1 MAQPVDLSSLN
12 PPQRAAATHGKGP
25 LLILA
30 GAGSGK
36 TRVVTTRI
44 AWLLQQGAEPKSIL
58 AVTFTNKAAMEM
70 RERLAK
76 QVGKAMVEQMMVS
89 TFHSFCVRFLRQE
102 APKLGFTRDFSIYDT
117 DDQTR
122 LVKECLHE
130 LQIDEKILK
139 ARVALWR
146 IGDAKNAMVGPKDF
160 DSMVADETGAM
171 VSNIYKLY
179 QNKLK
184 ANQAMDFDDLI
195 NHTVALLGSDPEVL
209 GRWRGRVKFTLVDEY
224 QDINT
229 AQYKLMRFLADGTRN
244 LCVVGDDDQSIYKF
258 RGADI
263 TNILNFEKDFPDAK
277 VVKLEQ
283 NYRSTQRIL
292 EAAWAVV
299 CKNPGR
305 KDKKLWTQNPLG
317 DLITYYQAP
326 DEAEEGRY
334 VAGQIVWMN
343 RSNGRP
349 LNHFVVLYRT
359 NAQSRA
365 LEDAMRREALPYRI
379 VGGMRFYDRAEVKDC
394 LAYMKLLMNPDDMI
408 SLKRVIN
415 MPPRGVGDLTLEK
428 VQAHAWSKPGMTI
441 YGAMRES
448 DQVPGLQAKAE
459 RELKK
464 FTGILDQLREEVERN
479 GPAWLLSELVK
490 RTGYL
495 DYWQAEKSSEGEM
508 RVENVKELVASA
520 LDFEERSTDKTLR
533 AYLEMVALASTLD
546 KADEGGE
553 QVTLMTLHNAKGL
566 EYPVVFLTGMEEGLF
581 PHSNSVTEDGGV
593 EEERRLCYVGI
604 TRAREKLHL
613 TCSIS
618 RRSFGNRAY
627 NPHSR
632 FLDEIPAELMEGY
645 TVQIGSDTAEGGGST
660 TPFLDDLPAD
670 EIQAAFSYRLG
681 DRVKHSVFGAG
692 LVIKA
697 RPDGMDQRLT
707 VSFINYGRKELIAS
721 KALLEKLSPED

>member
-1 MAQPVDLSSLN
+1 M
-12 PPQRAAATHGKGP
+12 
-25 LLILA
+25 LILA

-44 AWLLQQGAEPKSIL
+44 AWLLQQGAEPQSIL

-76 QVGKAMVEQMMVS
+76 QVGKQMVEQMLVS
-89 TFHSFCVRFLRQE
+89 TFHSFCGRFLRQE
-102 APKLGFTRDFSIYDT
+102 APKLGFSKDFSIYDQ
-117 DDQTR
+117 DDQVR
-122 LVKECLHE
+122 LVKECMHE
-130 LQIDEKILK
+130 LQIDEKIIK
-139 ARVALWR
+139 ARLALWR
-146 IGDAKNAMVGPKDF
+146 IGDAKNAMVEPKEF
-160 DSMVADETGAM
+160 DDLVADETGAL
-171 VSNIYKLY
+171 VSKIYALY
-179 QNKLK
+179 QRKLK
-184 ANQAMDFDDLI
+184 SNNAMDFDDMI
-195 NHTVALLGSDPEVL
+195 NFTVKLLGNDPEVL
-209 GRWRGRVKFTLVDEY
+209 GRWQKRIRFTLVDEY
-224 QDINT
+224 QDINP
-229 AQYKLMRFLADGTRN
+229 AQYKLMRFMADATRN

-263 TNILNFEKDFPDAK
+263 RNILNFEKDFPDAK

-299 CKNPGR
+299 SKNTGR

-317 DLITYYQAP
+317 DLITFYQAP

-334 VAGQIVWMN
+334 IAGQIVWEH
-343 RSNGRP
+343 RGKQRP
-349 LNHFVVLYRT
+349 LNDFVVLYRT

-379 VGGMRFYDRAEVKDC
+379 IGGMRFYDRMEVKDC
-394 LAYMKLLMNPDDMI
+394 LAYLKLLLNPDDMI
-408 SLKRVIN
+408 SLQRVIN

-428 VQAHAWSKPGMTI
+428 VKAHAWSKNLTM
-441 YGAMRES
+441 YQAMQEAEL
-448 DQVPGLQAKAE
+448 VPGLQAKAV

-464 FTGILDQLREEVERN
+464 FTAVLDSLRGDVPDH
-479 GPAWLLSELVK
+479 GPAHLLGEVVK
-490 RTGYL
+490 RSGYL
-495 DYWQAEKSSEGEM
+495 EHWEAEKSTEGEM

-520 LDFEERSTDKTLR
+520 LDFEERATEKTLA
-533 AYLEMVALASTLD
+533 AYMEMVALASTLD

-566 EYPVVFLTGMEEGLF
+566 EYPVVFIAGLEEGLF
-581 PHSNSVTEDGGV
+581 PHSNSVDEEGGI

-604 TRAREKLHL
+604 TRAREKLHIS
-613 TCSIS
+613 CAVS

-632 FLDEIPAELMEGY
+632 FIDEIPAELLEGFQPLMRTEDH
-645 TVQIGSDTAEGGGST
+645 TVGGGT
-660 TPFLDDLPAD
+660 TVPFLDDLPSD
-670 EIQAAFSYRLG
+670 EVAFNFRLG
-681 DRVKHSVFGAG
+681 DRVKHGVFGTG

-697 RPDGMDQRLT
+697 RPDGQDQRLT
-707 VSFINYGRKELIAS
+707 VSFMNYGRKELVAS
-721 KALLEKLSPED
+721 KAGLEKLSGE

>member
-1 MAQPVDLSSLN
+1 MAKTVELNSLN
-12 PPQRAAATHGKGP
+12 PPQREAATHGKGP
-25 LLILA
+25 MLILA

-58 AVTFTNKAAMEM
+58 AVTFTNKAAAEM
-70 RERLAK
+70 RERLSK
-76 QVGKAMVEQMMVS
+76 QVGKDMVAQMVVS

-102 APKLGFTRDFSIYDT
+102 APKLGFNKDFSIYDT

-146 IGDAKNAMVGPKDF
+146 IGDAKNAMVEPKEF
-160 DSMVADETGAM
+160 ASLVADETGSM
-171 VSNIYKLY
+171 VSNIYALY
-179 QNKLK
+179 QRKLK

-195 NHTVALLGSDPEVL
+195 NHTVKLLGDDPEVL
-209 GRWRGRVKFTLVDEY
+209 GRWRSRFRFTLVDEY
-224 QDINT
+224 QDINP
-229 AQYKLMRFLADGTRN
+229 AQYKLMRFMADGTRN

-263 TNILNFEKDFPDAK
+263 RNILNFEKDFPDAK

-299 CKNPGR
+299 SKNSGR

-317 DLITYYQAP
+317 DLITFYQAP

-334 VAGQIVWMN
+334 VAGQIVWEN
-343 RSNGRP
+343 RSKGRP
-349 LNHFVVLYRT
+349 LNEFVVLYRT

-379 VGGMRFYDRAEVKDC
+379 VGGMRFYDRMEVKDC
-394 LAYMKLLMNPDDMI
+394 LAYLKLLLNPDDMI
-408 SLKRVIN
+408 SLQRVIN

-428 VQAHAWSKPGMTI
+428 VKAHAWANNLSM
-441 YGAMRES
+441 YAAMQQAEL
-448 DQVPGLQAKAE
+448 VPGLQAKASHA
-459 RELKK
+459 LKK
-464 FTGILDQLREEVERN
+464 FTGVLDALRAEVPHR
-479 GPAWLLSELVK
+479 GPAWLMGEVVK
-490 RTGYL
+490 RSGYL
-495 DYWQAEKSSEGEM
+495 DHWELEKSTECEM

-520 LDFEERSTDKTLR
+520 LDFEERATEKTLSS
-533 AYLEMVALASTLD
+533 YLEMVALASTLD

-566 EYPVVFLTGMEEGLF
+566 EYPVVFIAGMEEGLF
-581 PHSNSVTEDGGV
+581 PHSNSVEEDGGI

-604 TRAREKLHL
+604 TRARQKLHIS
-613 TCSIS
+613 CAIS

-632 FLDEIPAELMEGY
+632 FIDEIPAELMEGFQPLMKTEDH
-645 TVQIGSDTAEGGGST
+645 TVGGGT
-660 TPFLDDLPAD
+660 TVPFLDDLPSD
-670 EIQAAFSYRLG
+670 EVAFNFRLG
-681 DRVKHSVFGAG
+681 DRVKHSAYGTG

-697 RPDGMDQRLT
+697 RPDGQDQRLT
-707 VSFINYGRKELIAS
+707 ISFMNYGRKEMIAS
-721 KALLEKLSPED
+721 KAGLEKLSGE